1 MLKTLWE
8 CCVLICSKGRVQ
20 GLGLLLLCWSCLIQ
34 AAAPQQIEHIQ
45 QLARAGA
52 HSLALQRLDAELE
65 NVETDS
71 AYWLAL
77 KREQIKVMRSH
88 GSYSELAELLAA
100 DIKKTSLASNQR
112 WLLNQQIEAFLAAG
126 ESELAIRYLRNA
138 LWSNANSTEPEV
150 LDAVASWRR
159 QLVEARMLAGQ
170 YDLAADTLARYEND
184 YQLGSD
190 AASLRPGIQRWPW
203 PYQPRFNQDLQRSR
217 ARLFVDAGQLDVAA
231 NLLANDEH
239 PSVQLVRL
247 VALLRTGGIDPQ
259 TVYQRAIAI
268 TRDNSF
274 GLPER
279 KSAWVLAAE
288 AASKQKQLENEVAAL
303 KQAMV
308 TASELP
314 FAESLLAL
322 SYAQSWQKMQL
333 AGSSLLS
340 SGRFNV
346 AATVEQLNAS
356 SYPANAKQ
364 AVMAALYS
372 RSEDPAEKSRL
383 LAGLIEL
390 ETDDQVRRQL
400 LPGWILQNEHVDTKT
415 LSPALRYQLVDL
427 LLGAGD
433 VNQAA
438 ELLSHLDEAPSGVSN
453 PSWQLRRARVLV
465 LAAKAEAGIALLHQ
479 LQDGEFGPMPDL
491 DRYLQAVF
499 DVQAVGEQQA
509 AIELFQR
516 LLAGDLSPRHRRELH
531 YWLADAAKAD
541 GQYGLAAEHYLRS
554 AGEADNSWDQWGIS
568 ARRQA
573 AAALQDGELFSDA
586 VNVYQRLLDHSSDR
600 TDRAVLSTNIQ
611 RLKAQL

>member
-1 MLKTLWE
+1 MIRTKGHLK
-8 CCVLICSKGRVQ
+8 

-34 AAAPQQIEHIQ
+34 AEAPRQIEQIQ

-52 HSLALQRLDAELE
+52 NTLALKQLDAELQ
-65 NVETDS
+65 NVEFDS
-71 AYWLAL
+71 AYWMTL

-88 GSYSELAELLAA
+88 GSYSELAELLAV
-100 DIKKTSLASNQR
+100 DIKKTAVASNQR

-126 ESELAIRYLRNA
+126 DSELAIRYLRNA
-138 LWSNANSTEPEV
+138 LWSNASSTEPEV
-150 LDAVASWRR
+150 LDAIANWRR

-190 AASLRPGIQRWPW
+190 AGSLQPGIQRWPW
-203 PYQPRFNQDLQRSR
+203 PYQPRFNQELQRSR
-217 ARLFVDAGQLDVAA
+217 ARLFVDAGQLNVVA
-231 NLLANDEH
+231 NLLAKDEH
-239 PSVQLVRL
+239 PSVQLIRL
-247 VALLRTGGIDPQ
+247 AALLRTGGIDAAE
-259 TVYQRAIAI
+259 VYQRAIAM
-268 TRDNSF
+268 TGDKSL

-279 KSAWVLAAE
+279 KSAWVLAGE
-288 AASKQKQLENEVAAL
+288 AANKQGQLDNEVAAL

-308 TASELP
+308 TAPDLP

-322 SYAQSWQKMQL
+322 SYAQSWQKLQL

-340 SGRFNV
+340 NGRFNV

-356 SYPANAKQ
+356 SYPVNARQ
-364 AVMAALYS
+364 AVMAALYN
-372 RSEDPAEKSRL
+372 RSEDDAEKSRL

-400 LPGWILQNEHVDTKT
+400 LPGWILQNEHVDTET

-427 LLGAGD
+427 LLGSGE

-438 ELLSHLDEAPSGVSN
+438 ELLARLDEAPSGVSN

-465 LAAKAEAGIALLHQ
+465 LAAKAEAGIVLLHQ

-516 LLAGDLSPRHRRELH
+516 LLAGELSPRHRRELH

-554 AGEADNSWDQWGIS
+554 AGEAGNSWDQWGIS

-573 AAALQDGELFSDA
+573 AAALQDGEFFSDA
-586 VNVYQRLLDHSSDR
+586 VNVYQRLLDHSTDR
-600 TDRAVLSTNIQ
+600 TDRAVLTTNIQ